1 MELLVGAVVIIIL
14 LLCLGVDWG
23 MIAMGIMGLIGL
35 GMVILAVF
43 FLMCAV
49 ALLCAESVTA
59 VFTELRKDNRRFDVA
74 YYMIGGREYPNL
86 FPGEFVMRDKFY
98 HKDKPVKLRLLRKAG
113 VVFDKNAVG
122 TILIGLAVS
131 LPVSVFFI
139 MCVSVFMWFD

>member
-35 GMVILAVF
+35 GMVILALF
-43 FLMCAV
+43 FLVCAA

-59 VFTELRKDNRRFDVA
+59 VFTDLRKDNRRFDVA

-131 LPVSVFFI
+131 LPISVFFI
-139 MCVSVFMWFD
+139 ICASVFMGFD